1 MASSKENT
9 KDITPDTPVEK
20 LDLTTKQNKF
30 VEYYCQGYTGV
41 ESAKLAGYDSDDYNT
56 LHAIASENLRKPTIV
71 AAIKDNRKDLRYRF
85 QEEAGNAIR
94 VILEIMNNSKV
105 SGRTRLD
112 AAKDLLDRAGYK
124 PSDKIE
130 LSGVDGNPIEYETR
144 QTKEID
150 TASDRLNQAIYLLS
164 RADLLL
170 TYLLLLLAVIK
181 QFRYKHPAPVE
192 ISIQIINIC
201 SNILGII
208 TAR

>member
-144 QTKEID
+144 QTKEIVNR
-150 TASDRLNQAIYLLS
+150 ARALLIDVV
-164 RADLLL
+164 AED
-170 TYLLLLLAVIK
+170 
-181 QFRYKHPAPVE
+181 VE
-192 ISIQIINIC
+192 TKSIQPVRTVHNSHNCTTDIDDNI
-201 SNILGII
+201 STSDN
-208 TAR
+208 